1 MGDDVFT
8 RVIAEYIWIDGTEP
22 TKKLRSKL
30 KIFTAK
36 EPIQNPEEVPV
47 WSFDGSS
54 TQQAE
59 GGNSDVFLKPVRIF
73 HDPIRRKYLNDQ
85 CILVLCETF
94 NDRLLRLPHASN
106 TRATLGL
113 VAQSYERQKPLFGI
127 EQEYTLY
134 DAEGGR
140 PFRWPNSATA
150 FPGPQ
155 GRYYCGV
162 GADEVYGRQ
171 LVEAHLEACLGA
183 NILIS
188 GINAEVMP
196 AQWEFQIGPLPPLEM
211 ADQLWVARWLLYRIG
226 EEYGISAKLTPK
238 PVDGDWN
245 GTGAHTNF
253 STEKMRKK
261 SGLEAIKHAAE
272 KIGAFHAEHIGV
284 YGVDNEKRLTG
295 KHETCSIREFRWGI
309 ADRGA
314 SVRIPKPVAEEGRGY
329 LEDRRP
335 AANADPYEVLAAL
348 LETVCGNGFRLPP
361 GRKPDVK
368 L

>member
-1 MGDDVFT
+1 MGDDVFA
-8 RVIAEYIWIDGTEP
+8 RVLAEYIWVDGTEP

-36 EPIQNPEEVPV
+36 KPVEDPKEVPV

-54 TQQAE
+54 TQQAK
-59 GGNSDVFLKPVRIF
+59 GNDSDVFLKPVRIF
-73 HDPIRRKYLNDQ
+73 HNPIRSKYLNDQ

-94 NDRLLRLPHASN
+94 IDRSLRLSHRSN
-106 TRATLGL
+106 KRLHLDCA
-113 VAQSYERQKPLFGI
+113 AQKYKKEKPLFGI

-140 PFRWPNSATA
+140 PFRWPNGATA

-171 LVEAHLEACLGA
+171 LVEAHLKACLDA

-211 ADQLWVARWLLYRIG
+211 ADQLWVARWLLYRLG
-226 EEYGISAKLTPK
+226 EEYGISAKLDPK
-238 PVDGDWN
+238 PIAGDWN
-245 GTGAHTNF
+245 GAGAHTNF
-253 STEKMRKK
+253 STKKMREKGGLEVIERAAEKMR
-261 SGLEAIKHAAE
+261 
-272 KIGAFHAEHIGV
+272 AFHAEHIGV
-284 YGVDNEKRLTG
+284 YGADNEERLTG

-309 ADRGA
+309 GDRGA
-314 SVRIPKPVAEEGRGY
+314 SIRIPKAVAEDGLGY

-335 AANADPYEVLAAL
+335 AANADPYEVCLAI
-348 LETVCGNGFRLPP
+348 LETVCGGGFKLPT
-361 GRKPDVK
+361 GREPDVK
-368 L
+368 I